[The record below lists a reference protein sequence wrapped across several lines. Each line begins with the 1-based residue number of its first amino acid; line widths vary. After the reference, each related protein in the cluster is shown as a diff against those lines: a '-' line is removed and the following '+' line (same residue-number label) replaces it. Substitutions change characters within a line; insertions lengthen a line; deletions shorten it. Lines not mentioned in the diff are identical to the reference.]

1 MALRYWV
8 GNSSQW
14 DMSDTS
20 HWADASGGTPGASVP
35 TTTDDVIFDNNTG
48 STDIPLVVSLGT
60 NVNCKSLHFGGP
72 TVTLAFQGAYA
83 ISVAGDVTLFR
94 VTIVDPPASGAFIV
108 TGSCTFRSYG
118 YDACSVVITGGT
130 TTLADDL
137 WCSGSLVCSSGGVF
151 DTAGYAVSVGKFR
164 STGAGASTVLN
175 GSVVTVTG
183 AGAAWDFV
191 AGALSAGTS
200 TIKFTDASAASRSFN
215 GGGKTYGNVWFA
227 GAYGG
232 TLSITGSNA
241 FSDFRSDPG
250 LHVIQFAAGS
260 TQSVATLTLGGTSA
274 GARTT
279 LKSESNGSAW
289 YLSCPSGDVACEW
302 LLLKDSHASGG
313 ATFTATSSTDG
324 GGNSGWTIVAP
335 AILPTGDRRVRL
347 TYIRR

>member
-1 MALRYWV
+1 
-8 GNSSQW
+8 
-14 DMSDTS
+14 
-20 HWADASGGTPGASVP
+20 
-35 TTTDDVIFDNNTG
+35 
-48 STDIPLVVSLGT
+48 
-60 NVNCKSLHFGGP
+60 
-72 TVTLAFQGAYA
+72 VTLDFQGTYA

-94 VTIVDPPASGAFIV
+94 VTIVDPPASGALIV
-108 TGSCTFRSYG
+108 TGDCTFRSYG
-118 YDACSVVITGGT
+118 FDARGVVIAGGT
-130 TTLADDL
+130 TMLADDL
-137 WCSGSLVCSSGGVF
+137 LCSGSLVCSSGGVF
-151 DTAGYAVSVGKFR
+151 NTAGFAVSVGQFR

-175 GSVVTVTG
+175 GSAVTVTG

-200 TIKFTDASAASRSFN
+200 TIKFTNASAASRSFN
-215 GGGKTYGNVWFA
+215 GGGKTYGNVWFS

-241 FSDFRSDPG
+241 FSDFRSDAG

-260 TQSVATLTLGGTSA
+260 TQSVATLTLGGAGA

-279 LKSESNGSAW
+279 LKSDSDGSAW
-289 YLSCPSGDVACEW
+289 HLSCPAGNIACEW
-302 LLLKDSHASGG
+302 LLLRDSHASGG

-335 AILPTGDRRVRL
+335 ATPPTGDRRVRL

>member
-8 GNSSQW
+8 GNSSLW

-20 HWADASGGTPGASVP
+20 HWAHASGGTPGASAP
-35 TTTDDVIFDNNTG
+35 TITDDVVFDNNTG
-48 STDIPLVVSLGT
+48 STDIPLIVSLGA

-72 TVTLAFQGAYA
+72 VVTLKFQGAYA
-83 ISVAGDVTLFR
+83 ISIAGDATLFR
-94 VTIVDPPASGAFIV
+94 VTIVDSPTSGAFIV
-108 TGSCTFRSYG
+108 TGDCTFTSHG
-118 YDACSVVITGGT
+118 YDACRVVIAGGT

-137 WCSGSLVCSSGGVF
+137 WCSASLVCSSTGVF
-151 DTAGYAVSVGKFR
+151 DTAGYAVSVGQFR
-164 STGAGASTVLN
+164 STDAGASTVLN

-200 TIKFTDASAASRSFN
+200 TIKFTNTSAAIRSFN
-215 GGGKTYGNVWFA
+215 GGGKIYHNVWFS

-241 FSDFRSDPG
+241 FSDFRSDAG
-250 LHVIQFAAGS
+250 LHVIEFMADS
-260 TQSVATLTLGGTSA
+260 TQSVETLTLGGAGA

-279 LKSESNGSAW
+279 LRSGSNGSAW
-289 YLSCPSGDVACEW
+289 HLACATGDIACEW

-335 AILPTGDRRVRL
+335 ATPPAGDRRVRL

>member
-1 MALRYWV
+1 MAYRYWV
-8 GNSSQW
+8 GGPGIWNA
-14 DMSDTS
+14 SDTS
-20 HWADASGGTPGASVP
+20 HWAETPGGNPGASVP
-35 TTTDDVIFDNNTG
+35 TSVDEVLFDGNSGGT
-48 STDIPLVVSLGT
+48 VAVSFDA
-60 NVNCKSLHFGGP
+60 NASCKAISFGGP
-72 TVTLAFQGAYA
+72 YVTLDLQGTYA

-94 VTIVDPPASGAFIV
+94 VTIVDPPASGALIV
-108 TGSCTFRSYG
+108 TGDCTFRSYG
-118 YDACSVVITGGT
+118 FDARGVVIAGGT
-130 TTLADDL
+130 TMLADDL
-137 WCSGSLVCSSGGVF
+137 LCSGSLVCSSGGVF
-151 DTAGYAVSVGKFR
+151 NTAGFAVSVGQFR

-175 GSVVTVTG
+175 GSAVTVTG

-200 TIKFTDASAASRSFN
+200 TIKFTNASAASRSFN
-215 GGGKTYGNVWFA
+215 GGGKTYGNVWFS

-241 FSDFRSDPG
+241 FSDFRSDAG

-260 TQSVATLTLGGTSA
+260 TQSVATLTLGGAGA

-279 LKSESNGSAW
+279 LKSDSDGSAW
-289 YLSCPSGDVACEW
+289 HLSCPAGNIACEW
-302 LLLKDSHASGG
+302 LLLRDSHASGG

-335 AILPTGDRRVRL
+335 ATPPTGDRRVRL